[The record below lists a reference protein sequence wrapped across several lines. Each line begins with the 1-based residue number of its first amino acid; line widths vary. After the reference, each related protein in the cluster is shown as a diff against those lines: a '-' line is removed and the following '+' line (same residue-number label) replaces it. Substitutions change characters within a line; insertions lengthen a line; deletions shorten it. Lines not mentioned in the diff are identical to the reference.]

1 MPFLIHCPF
10 PSYSLNKPQVFYTS
24 PLFSIKPNTTKK
36 IDSTDR
42 AMGSITSESSSTPAA
57 TTTAQ
62 TTNQAANPVSGEKTT
77 HTDAAFKHA
86 SGLSVALVCLT
97 AVAAATLLLA

>member
-1 MPFLIHCPF
+1 MLTSTFI
-10 PSYSLNKPQVFYTS
+10 SYSLHKPQVFYTS
-24 PLFSIKPNTTKK
+24 PVFSIKDNTTEKL
-36 IDSTDR
+36 DSTDR
-42 AMGSITSESSSTPAA
+42 AMGSTTSESSTNPAT

-86 SGLSVALVCLT
+86 SGLSVALVGLT
-97 AVAAATLLLA
+97 AVTAAALLLA